1 MNRHI
6 VILCSLCFLL
16 SCKKEQSPPIEL
28 LGKWEMRYKK
38 HKIYDAG
45 GIVTWTDTITTNN
58 KTFEFFDN
66 WKVKTN
72 KYFPNCTGD
81 FYLSESNKKI
91 NISFECNTILLDYS
105 ILSNTTDTLIMEKDD
120 GIDIYQEIYV
130 RY

>member
-1 MNRHI
+1 MKRQ
-6 VILCSLCFLL
+6 ILIIGSILFLIG
-16 SCKKEQSPPIEL
+16 CKKEQHPPIEL
-28 LGKWEMRYKK
+28 LGNWKMVYKK

-45 GIVTWTDTITTNN
+45 GIITWTDTITTNN
-58 KTFEFFDN
+58 KKFEFFDN

-81 FYLSESNKKI
+81 FQLSEGNKKI
-91 NISFECNTILLDYS
+91 NISFECNTVLLDYS

-120 GIDIYQEIYV
+120 GIDIYQEIYL